1 MNSPILAP
9 AVALVL
15 WTLLV
20 LAGLALTR
28 LPAMRKAGID
38 LGTLVGNRGSS
49 LEGVVPDQ
57 VNWVAHNYEHLV
69 EQPTLFYAIVCI
81 LALQGQGEGT
91 NLALAW
97 AYVLLRVLHT
107 IVQVTWNRVAVRFAV
122 FSAGTAALVALAV
135 NAARATNW

>member
-49 LEGVVPDQ
+49 LEGVVPDR

-81 LALQGQGEGT
+81 LALQGEGDGM
-91 NLALAW
+91 NLMLAW
-97 AYVLLRVLHT
+97 AYVILRVVHT
-107 IVQVTWNRVAVRFAV
+107 IVQTTWNRVSVRFAV
-122 FSAGTAALVALAV
+122 FSAGTAVLVALAV
-135 NAARATNW
+135 NAARAARW